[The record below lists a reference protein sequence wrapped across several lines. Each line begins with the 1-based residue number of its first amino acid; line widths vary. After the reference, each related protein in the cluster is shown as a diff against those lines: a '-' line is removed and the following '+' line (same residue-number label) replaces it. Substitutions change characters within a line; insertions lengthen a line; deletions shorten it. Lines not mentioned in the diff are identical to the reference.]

1 VDGDAE
7 AFYDEE
13 LALRRRFGSPP
24 YGRLV
29 KLTVGMP
36 DREAAEREALAMADR
51 LRARAAGEAE
61 TVQVIGPAPAYVARR
76 AERWRYNV
84 VLRGADP
91 LTLLD
96 PPPGPPW
103 SVDVDPE
110 SLL

>member
-1 VDGDAE
+1 TT
-7 AFYDEE
+7 FYAAE

-29 KLTVGMP
+29 KLTVALP
-36 DREAAEREALAMADR
+36 DRDEAERVGEAMAAR
-51 LRARAAGEAE
+51 LRDRAASRN
-61 TVQVIGPAPAYVARR
+61 TTVIGPAPAYIARR
-76 AERWRYNV
+76 NDRWRYHV

-91 LTLLD
+91 IGTLD
-96 PPPGPPW
+96 GDPGPPW